1 MRTISLGRVKLSIS
15 EDAPIPISISD
26 FTQDAGTI
34 EFIAREGYLSGPTK
48 HLFRLEYPG
57 YIIESCISNGQVFI
71 RRNGLHQNSAK
82 YDGSDP
88 YHVAIQW
95 TATSVGC
102 GITPKGEDM
111 NAAMRSVHTPYTT
124 PPLGMIRD
132 LKCGSQRAGDSYP
145 SVEALFSRVL
155 DCLSF
160 CEMDIR
166 RYGAEKFL
174 WTGADSD
181 IEPLSEPE
189 MSRLVASFLAIYGG
203 VNNFEVSCEP
213 RAGGGSVDFCV
224 YGHVENVG
232 QAKIAIEAK
241 KAHSADLEH
250 GFTHQLPA
258 YMERLETRHGI
269 YLVYWLRSDRYLRP
283 DFPAYHNLE
292 IDKLHPLARA
302 GYVRSVGLNLALDR
316 SPSRI

>member
-1 MRTISLGRVKLSIS
+1 MPVSV
-15 EDAPIPISISD
+15 SD
-26 FTQDAGTI
+26 FTLDAGTI
-34 EFIAREGYLSGPTK
+34 EFIAYEGYLRGDTK
-48 HLFRLEYPG
+48 HLFKLEYPG
-57 YIIESCISNGQVFI
+57 YCFESLISNGQVFI
-71 RRNGLHQNSAK
+71 RRNGVYQHSEK
-82 YDGSDP
+82 YLGDEP

-95 TATSVGC
+95 DATSVGC

-111 NAAMRSVHTPYTT
+111 NSAMRLVHTPYTT

-132 LKCGSQRAGDSYP
+132 LKCGSQRAGDSYS
-145 SVEALFSRVL
+145 SVDALFSRVL

-160 CEMDIR
+160 CEKDIR

-174 WTGADSD
+174 WTGKDPD
-181 IEPLSEPE
+181 IEPLVEPE
-189 MSRLVASFLAIYGG
+189 MTRLVASFLAAYGE
-203 VNNFEVSCEP
+203 VNNFAVSCEP

-224 YGHVENVG
+224 YAHVENVG

-250 GFTHQLPA
+250 GFTHQLPE

-269 YLVYWLRSDRYLRP
+269 YLVYWLKSDRYPRP
-283 DFPAYHNLE
+283 DFPTYHDLE
-292 IDKLHPLARA
+292 MEKLHPLARK
-302 GYVRSVGLNLALDR
+302 GYVRTIGLNLALDR

>member
-1 MRTISLGRVKLSIS
+1 MRTISLGQVTLSIS
-15 EDAPIPISISD
+15 ENAPVPISISD
-26 FTQDAGTI
+26 FTEDAGTI
-34 EFIAREGYLSGPTK
+34 EFMAYEGYLRGDTK
-48 HLFRLEYPG
+48 PLFKLEYPG
-57 YIIESCISNGQVFI
+57 YNIESVISDGQVFI
-71 RRNGLHQNSAK
+71 QRNGLYQHSEK
-82 YDGSDP
+82 YEGNDP

-95 TATSVGC
+95 TATSIGC
-102 GITPKGEDM
+102 GIRPKGEDM
-111 NAAMRSVHTPYTT
+111 NALRSVHTPYTP

-132 LKCGSQRAGDSYP
+132 LKCGSPRAGESYP
-145 SVEALFSRVL
+145 SVEVLFSRIL

-160 CEMDIR
+160 CEKDIR
-166 RYGAEKFL
+166 RYGAERFL
-174 WTGADSD
+174 WTGEDPN

-189 MSRLVASFLAIYGG
+189 MSRLIASFLAVYGG

-232 QAKIAIEAK
+232 LAKIAIEAK
-241 KAHSADLEH
+241 KAHSSDLEH

-269 YLVYWLRSDRYLRP
+269 YLVYWLRSDRYPRP

-292 IDKLHPLARA
+292 MEKLHPLARV
-302 GYVRSVGLNLALDR
+302 GYVRSVGMNLALDR
-316 SPSRI
+316 SPSRV